1 MGKVA
6 VVEAVAEN
14 NGNGYGNRLNSIPL
28 CGAST
33 VGKRT
38 MLVTNAGRRKRTKGQ
53 PALQPR
59 NKEKILAKEK
69 ARATEKRMAK
79 ATEKAKATERK
90 LAKGNPAKDNQTKL
104 HRHPTRFPCLKPL
117 KEKRDQA
124 IEREEVSSNFKR
136 TLPTWPNPVDL
147 R

>member
-1 MGKVA
+1 MA
-6 VVEAVAEN
+6 AVAES
-14 NGNGYGNRLNSIPL
+14 GYGNRLNSIPS

-33 VGKRT
+33 VEKRT
-38 MLVTNAGRRKRTKGQ
+38 MLMTNAGRKKGTRGK

-59 NKEKILAKEK
+59 NKEKIPAKGK
-69 ARATEKRMAK
+69 AN
-79 ATEKAKATERK
+79 ATEKAKATERARATERK
-90 LAKGNPAKDNQTKL
+90 VAKENPAKDNQAKR

-124 IEREEVSSNFKR
+124 IERGGGSSSFKR